1 MRNVK
6 WRGDDQFR
14 ETCANPFEEVGA
26 VTHESVV
33 NTAEIRGIT
42 HFLGEYIS
50 GIALPADM
58 RD

>member
-14 ETCANPFEEVGA
+14 ETCVNPFEEVKA
-26 VTHESVV
+26 ATHESIA
-33 NTAEIRGIT
+33 NAAEGGIA

-50 GIALPADM
+50 GIALPANV
-58 RD
+58 RE